1 MNDIYNAYTKLER
14 EYEQLEIINSILWDY
29 ISEKDIEEI
38 NQRLEKELNNG

>member
-1 MNDIYNAYTKLER
+1 MSDIYIAYTKLER